1 VEVLHESPAR
11 VENQP
16 QFVASNHGQERAE
29 DSSVDN
35 RSDYQGEDSPD
46 TSRKESDSSVEVLH
60 ESPARVE
67 NQPQFVASNHGQERA
82 EDSSED
88 SRSNYEAEV
97 VESPDTSLKETDSSV
112 EVVHESPAQ
121 VEDQS
126 HCVESNHGQ
135 ERDEDNSE
143 DGPSN
148 VSPTIAV
155 AAPVEAQTNIEA
167 FHPAVVSNAKEESRG
182 NNFGPQIR
190 DFGTEALKKN
200 LSDSRH
206 PNLSKQQSIEK
217 GFDANILQAENSS
230 KPTSEE
236 TKLLPRVEQP
246 GNGQMSIPEGPLTG
260 IMHNK
265 MTKHEEGMFD
275 KASTTRAPLSS
286 TQMSAPILL

>member
-1 VEVLHESPAR
+1 M
-11 VENQP
+11 
-16 QFVASNHGQERAE
+16 
-29 DSSVDN
+29 
-35 RSDYQGEDSPD
+35 
-46 TSRKESDSSVEVLH
+46 
-60 ESPARVE
+60 
-67 NQPQFVASNHGQERA
+67 
-82 EDSSED
+82 
-88 SRSNYEAEV
+88 
-97 VESPDTSLKETDSSV
+97 

-126 HCVESNHGQ
+126 QCVESNQGQ

-148 VSPTIAV
+148 DSPTIAV
-155 AAPVEAQTNIEA
+155 TTPVEAQTNIEA
-167 FHPAVVSNAKEESRG
+167 FHRAVVANAKEESRR

-217 GFDANILQAENSS
+217 GFDANILQADNSL

-236 TKLLPRVEQP
+236 TKLLSRVEQP
-246 GNGQMSIPEGPLTG
+246 GNGEMSIPEGPLTG

-265 MTKHEEGMFD
+265 MTKHEERMFD
-275 KASTTRAPLSS
+275 RDSTTRAPLSS
-286 TQMSAPILL
+286 TQMSAPTLL